1 MQVTVR
7 PVSSKRELKQFLA
20 LPRRIYACYSDYVAP
35 LDHDRAQLID
45 PARSAFWTHGEAAY
59 WLAYDGEGRAVGRIS
74 AQIDHLATGAQHE
87 GIGFFGCLDAVDDEG
102 VVVELVR
109 IAAAYL
115 AGKGSKVMRGPFT
128 LSINAESGLLIDG
141 FTAPPMVLMP
151 WHPPYLRAHLEA
163 AGLKLAKT
171 LHSYGFDRRRSDLAD
186 RLEKLGME
194 RRRKGFDIR
203 AMRMD
208 RLAEDAELGRCLFN
222 GSWAANWG
230 FVPVS
235 QAEMSAM
242 IKAFKPL
249 LKAEY
254 GVFVERQGELV
265 GFALFLPNV
274 FEITGDLG
282 GSPSP
287 WGWLKLAWRG
297 LTQRFAGGRA
307 VLFGVAP
314 RLVGSVSGASVALI
328 LVDELMRRAAI
339 TGVQDLECGWILDDN
354 YAMTSVVEWLGA
366 RSTRRF
372 GVFEAS
378 IQSHDAHSVL

>member
-1 MQVTVR
+1 MPVTIR
-7 PVSSKRELKQFLA
+7 PVVSKRELALFLA
-20 LPRRIYACYSDYVAP
+20 LPRRIYADFPDYVAP

-45 PARSAFWTHGEAAY
+45 PKRSAFWTHGEAAY
-59 WLAYDGEGRAVGRIS
+59 WIAYDAADKPVGRIS
-74 AQIDHLATGAQHE
+74 AQVDHLAIGPRHA
-87 GIGFFGCLDAVDDEG
+87 GVGFFGCFDAIDDAEVVAALVD
-102 VVVELVR
+102 
-109 IAAAYL
+109 AARNHL
-115 AGKGSKVMRGPFT
+115 AAKGKSLMRGPFT
-128 LSINAESGLLIDG
+128 LSINAESGLLIEG

-163 AGLKLAKT
+163 AGCALVKT
-171 LHSYGFDRRRSDLAD
+171 LNSYAFDRRGSDLAE
-186 RLEKLGME
+186 RLEKLGMA
-194 RRRKGFDIR
+194 RRRKGFAIR

-208 RLAEDAELGRCLFN
+208 HLAEDAELGRVLFN

-235 QAEMSAM
+235 PAEMAAM

-249 LKAEY
+249 LKSDY
-254 GVFVERQGELV
+254 GVFVEKNEEVV

-282 GSPSP
+282 GAPSP
-287 WGWLKLAWRG
+287 LGWLKLAWRG
-297 LTQRFAGGRA
+297 LTQRFVGGRA

-314 RLVGSVSGASVALI
+314 RLVGSVSGASVSLI

-366 RSTRRF
+366 QSTRRF
-372 GVFEAS
+372 GVFETS
-378 IQSHDAHSVL
+378 IQPLRAA

>member
-1 MQVTVR
+1 MSVTVR
-7 PVSSKRELKQFLA
+7 PVSSKRELAQFLA

-45 PARSAFWTHGEAAY
+45 PAKSAFWTHGKAAY
-59 WLAYDGEGRAVGRIS
+59 WLAYDEKGRAVGRIS
-74 AQIDHLATGAQHE
+74 AQIDDLATGPMHE
-87 GIGFFGCLDAVDDEG
+87 GAGFFGCLDAVDDEA
-102 VVVELVR
+102 VVAALVG
-109 IAAAYL
+109 AAADHL
-115 AGKGSKVMRGPFT
+115 AGQGKTLMRGPFT

-141 FTAPPMVLMP
+141 FTAPAMVLMP

-163 AGLKLAKT
+163 AGLRLVKT
-171 LHSYGFDRRRSDLAD
+171 LNSYGFDRRSSDLAD

-208 RLAEDAELGRCLFN
+208 KLSEDAELGRRLFN

-235 QAEMSAM
+235 EAEMAAM

-249 LKAEY
+249 LKTEY
-254 GVFVERQGELV
+254 GVFVEKQGELV

-274 FEITGDLG
+274 FEISGDLG
-282 GSPSP
+282 GAPSP
-287 WGWLKLAWRG
+287 LGWLKLAWRG
-297 LTQRFAGGRA
+297 LTRRFSGGRA

-328 LVDELMRRAAI
+328 LVDELMRRAAV

-354 YAMTSVVEWLGA
+354 YAMTNVVEWLGA

-378 IQSHDAHSVL
+378 IQPHRAQSAL